1 MPMPIPTEAVR
12 QALVCTLGSEVVQQT
27 RLADTAASLLRAYSP
42 YRATLMKLNEGLCN
56 RLFNDLYALLGPRMT
71 VRLDNGQLRRIPLQA
86 LPEIADDVM
95 GVLFDAMTITPDHQQ
110 ALTEYAMHQTSLA
123 AMRVLLLKYGAGM
136 AEMEK
141 DILRRIIRDN
151 YPPEKYASWLP

>member
-12 QALVCTLGSEVVQQT
+12 QALVPALGSEALQQT
-27 RLADTAASLLRAYSP
+27 GLADTAANLLRAYSP
-42 YRATLMKLNEGLCN
+42 YRTTLMELGEGLCN

-71 VRLDNGQLRRIPLQA
+71 VRLDDGQLRRIPLQA

-110 ALTEYAMHQTSLA
+110 ALTEYAMHQTSLS
-123 AMRVLLLKYGAGM
+123 AMRVLLLKYGASM
-136 AEMEK
+136 DEMEK
-141 DILRRIIRDN
+141 DIIRRIIRDN
-151 YPPEKYASWLP
+151 YPPEKYAAWLP